1 MFNYFLFIALNEMFI
16 YYEFVIILECFAFIK
31 RFKENVQ
38 TLFKMIL
45 ENKTSIL
52 FTEL

>member
-1 MFNYFLFIALNEMFI
+1 MFNCYSFIALNEMFM
-16 YYEFVIILECFAFIK
+16 YYEFAIILECFAFIK

-45 ENKTSIL
+45 KNKTSIL